1 MQEGESRVSPA
12 AKKRSAR
19 VRRETKETRIALD
32 LDLDGRGGAEIES
45 PVGFL
50 NHMLTLLAR
59 HAGFD
64 LAVKAAGDT
73 EVDPH
78 HTVEDIGICLGQ
90 ALAEALGSK
99 EGIARF
105 GCAAVPMD
113 EALAQ
118 VSLDLSGRPY
128 LVYQVEF
135 PGERVGEFETELVR
149 DFLQALATHAKMT
162 LHVRALYGENDHHI
176 AEAVFKALA
185 RALRAAVARDPRVRG
200 TPSTKGVL

>member
-1 MQEGESRVSPA
+1 VSPQA
-12 AKKRSAR
+12 ADKPRSAEVSR
-19 VRRETKETRIALD
+19 KTKETQITLR
-32 LDLDGRGGAEIES
+32 LDLDGEGGADVES
-45 PVGFL
+45 PIGFL
-50 NHMLTLLAR
+50 NHMLALLAR
-59 HAGFD
+59 HASID

-73 EVDPH
+73 DVDPH

-90 ALAEALGSK
+90 ALAEALGPK

-118 VSLDLSGRPY
+118 VSLDLSGRPF

-149 DFLQALATHAKMT
+149 DFLQAFATHARMT
-162 LHVRALYGENDHHI
+162 LHVRVPYGSNDHHI

-185 RALRAAVARDPRVRG
+185 RALRAAVARDPRVSG

>member
-1 MQEGESRVSPA
+1 MSPA

-19 VRRETKETRIALD
+19 VERKTKETRIALA
-32 LDLDGRGGAEIES
+32 LALDGAGKADVES

-50 NHMLTLLAR
+50 NHMLSLLAR

-64 LAVKAAGDT
+64 LSVKAAGDT

-90 ALAEALGSK
+90 ALAEALGAK

-105 GCAAVPMD
+105 GCALVPMD

-118 VSLDLSGRPY
+118 ASLDLSGRPY

-149 DFLQALATHAKMT
+149 DFLQALATHAKLT
-162 LHVRALYGENDHHI
+162 LHVRALYGDNDHHI

-185 RALRAAVARDPRVRG
+185 RALRAAVARDPRVTG